1 MAEHLGYDE
10 LPVRRFEAFP
20 RAAGI
25 AAAILV
31 VLGTL
36 AFVAALLTD
45 PARAWRAYLQNWMFF
60 TSIASGAVMLA
71 GVVVMARGLWS
82 QPIRRIAL
90 SFVAFLPVAWV
101 LYIPL
106 LLVSGRYYFPWSG
119 SFVTPGLHEK
129 LPPGKE
135 VWLNLPFLIGRN
147 LVFFGAFVC
156 VALAFAYWSLRPDV
170 GVLRE
175 DHAGDAPGIWARFL
189 GGWRGAEREEI
200 RASHNTATLA
210 PIMALL
216 YAVALSLVAFDL
228 VMSTDPEWKSTLLG
242 GYFFM
247 GAFLGGIAA
256 TALVT
261 TIYRRALGLE
271 DAILPGN
278 YHDLGKLHFA
288 FNIFWT
294 YLFWAQFIVIWYGLL
309 PGEQRFVI
317 HRFASP
323 NGIMAVI
330 VLFCL
335 FVVPFFGL
343 LGVKPKRTPGILA
356 FFNVVVLIGLWIERW
371 LLVYPSWYPRTR
383 VWLGWQELGVGLAFA
398 GLLVASLTWF
408 ASRFPVLQ
416 LWRPVAELEL
426 LGRAEDAPGEE
437 VTQPT

>member
-10 LPVRRFEAFP
+10 FPVRRFEAYP
-20 RAAGI
+20 RGAAL
-25 AAAILV
+25 AAAILL
-31 VLGTL
+31 VLGTI

-45 PARAWRAYLQNWMFF
+45 PARAWRAYLHNWLFF
-60 TSIASGAVMLA
+60 TSISSGAVMLA
-71 GVVVMARGLWS
+71 GVVTMARGLWS
-82 QPIRRIAL
+82 QPIRRIAV
-90 SFVAFLPVAWV
+90 SFVSFLPIAW
-101 LYIPL
+101 LLFIPL
-106 LLVSGRYYFPWSG
+106 LLVSGRYYFPW
-119 SFVTPGLHEK
+119 THEA
-129 LPPGKE
+129 LPKGKE
-135 VWLNLPFLIGRN
+135 IWLNVPFVVGRN
-147 LVFFGAFVC
+147 LVFFGAFVV
-156 VALAFAYWSLRPDV
+156 VALAFAYWSVRPDV

-175 DHAGDAPGIWARFL
+175 EHAGPEPGIWSRFT

-216 YAVALSLVAFDL
+216 YAVSLSLVAFDL
-228 VMSTDPEWKSTLLG
+228 VMSLDPEWKSTLIG

-261 TIYRRALGLE
+261 TIYRRVLELE

-288 FNIFWT
+288 FNIFWA

-323 NGIMAVI
+323 NGAMALI

-335 FVVPFFGL
+335 FVVPFFGM

-356 FFNVVVLIGLWIERW
+356 FFNVVVLAGLWIERW
-371 LLVYPSWYPRTR
+371 LLIYPSWYPRTK

-398 GLLVASLTWF
+398 GLLVASLVWF
-408 ASRFPVLQ
+408 AARFPVLQ

-426 LGRAEDAPGEE
+426 LGRPEDASGEE
-437 VTQPT
+437 VTQPS